1 MTNHP
6 DFFVDADRSKH
17 FCRPID
23 SAYKRLIEWL
33 RSDGYLVVC
42 PSLINE
48 YHKAEQATTAPTA
61 LLMLVGHLQRHGRLK
76 RFGKKALGAFRIKK
90 HITRRL
96 RSNPKD
102 RDHLKIV
109 LLSDRKLGISGD
121 VNFCHDVNNYPGH
134 LAIVR
139 PHPSQVPYSSPE
151 DTKSKV

>member
-1 MTNHP
+1 MT
-6 DFFVDADRSKH
+6 DDLDLFVDADRSKH

-23 SAYKRLIEWL
+23 SAYNKLIEWL

-42 PSLINE
+42 PSLIKE

-76 RFGKKALGAFRIKK
+76 QFGKTALGAFRIKK
-90 HITRRL
+90 HIATRL
-96 RSNPKD
+96 RSNLED

-121 VNFCHDVNNYPGH
+121 VKFRHDVNNYPGH
-134 LAIVR
+134 RAIVR
-139 PHPSQVPYSSPE
+139 RHPSQVPYSSPE
-151 DTKSKV
+151 DTDSRV